1 MFTSNLLNLMQVSG
15 EERTVGLGEL
25 PELGSKM
32 LAGTLLGRYVVD
44 LNI

>member
-1 MFTSNLLNLMQVSG
+1 MIKTFDWQVSG

-32 LAGTLLGRYVVD
+32 LAGSLLGRYVVD
-44 LNI
+44 LNL